1 MGYSLWGHKE
11 SDTAEQLTLSLAL
24 GTEIPHASGQRS
36 PRATTREARV
46 PQQTPI
52 TTGKKKR
59 QVRVLQHLR
68 EGLLDISGKQKP
80 EVDAL

>member
-52 TTGKKKR
+52 TTRGKKKTSQSSAASAR
-59 QVRVLQHLR
+59 
-68 EGLLDISGKQKP
+68 GYST
-80 EVDAL
+80 